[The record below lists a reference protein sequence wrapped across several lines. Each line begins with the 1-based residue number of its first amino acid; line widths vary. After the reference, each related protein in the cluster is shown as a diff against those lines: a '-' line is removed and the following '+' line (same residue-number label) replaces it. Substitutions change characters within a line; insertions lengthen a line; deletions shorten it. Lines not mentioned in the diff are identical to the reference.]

1 MKAVMIGPPS
11 PGISN
16 EIVTFYRARGMVRT
30 APGGGR
36 GAERIRTHVVPM
48 SWLADWLEMMRG
60 KGYLVDPK
68 VYAGAYIVR
77 QEMDLWIHD

>member
-1 MKAVMIGPPS
+1 MIALLDKASTEHRAPS
-11 PGISN
+11 
-16 EIVTFYRARGMVRT
+16 TCT
-30 APGGGR
+30 A
-36 GAERIRTHVVPM
+36 
-48 SWLADWLEMMRG
+48 LEMMRG